1 MKQTLFGCFLV
12 AIAIVSCKDKP
23 VVVPPSDPGISYL
36 TMDSGTVW
44 NYQVD
49 NITDTLTTTTN
60 YSLEASNEDTTI
72 NTRIYKIF
80 HRTDTSGYHSDY
92 FNVTVND
99 YYQYARLNSKL
110 PTTELK
116 YLVNNA
122 PLGTFWDDPF
132 VITQNQAGVTV
143 TVNATL
149 RNSVEEKGSSVTVD
163 SVTYDNVIKIKTE
176 VINPTITSSLPV
188 PLSIEP
194 ITQSI
199 YAYYAPKYGLIK
211 KEFQLNVD
219 VNVLGT
225 IQNFINT
232 NKVTKL
238 ISTNIP

>member
-1 MKQTLFGCFLV
+1 MKQTLFGCFLF
-12 AIAIVSCKDKP
+12 AIAVVSCNDKP
-23 VVVPPSDPGISYL
+23 VVPPVVDPGISYL
-36 TMDSGTVW
+36 TMDSGTIW

-49 NITDTLTTTTN
+49 NITDTLTTSTN
-60 YSLEASNEDTTI
+60 YSLEASNEDTTV
-72 NTRIYKIF
+72 NSRVYKIF
-80 HRTDTSGYHSDY
+80 HRTDTSGLHSDY
-92 FNVTVND
+92 FNVTVNE
-99 YYQYARLNSKL
+99 YFQFTRLSSNL
-110 PTTELK
+110 PTTEIK

-132 VITQNQAGVTV
+132 EITQNQAGITV
-143 TVNATL
+143 TVNATI
-149 RNSVEEKGSSVTVD
+149 RNSVEEKGSSFTVD
-163 SVTYDNVIKIKTE
+163 SVTYNNVIKIKTE
-176 VINPTITSSLPV
+176 IINPTITSSLPI

-194 ITQSI
+194 ITQNI

-219 VNVLGT
+219 VNALGT

>member
-1 MKQTLFGCFLV
+1 MKQTLLGCFLI
-12 AIAIVSCKDKP
+12 AIAAVSCKDKP
-23 VVVPPSDPGISYL
+23 AVVAPVDPGISYL
-36 TMDSGTVW
+36 TMDSGTLW

-49 NITDTLTTTTN
+49 NITDTLTTSTG

-80 HRTDTSGYHSDY
+80 HRTDTNGLHSDY
-92 FNVTVND
+92 FRVAVNE
-99 YYQYARLNSKL
+99 YFQFTRLDSRL
-110 PTTELK
+110 PTTEVK

-132 VITQNQAGVTV
+132 EITQNQAGITV

-149 RNSVEEKGSSVTVD
+149 RNTVEEKGVSVTVD
-163 SVTYDNVIKIKTE
+163 STTYDNVIKVKTE
-176 VINPTITSSLPV
+176 VINPTITSSLPI

-194 ITQSI
+194 ITQNI

-211 KEFQLNVD
+211 REFQLIVD
-219 VNVLGT
+219 VNALGT

-238 ISTNIP
+238 ISSNIP